1 MSKTF
6 ILWHDF
12 LCFHKKHYLQS
23 PCFFSISK
31 WLYRRVPVIKS
42 GDWVLVSF
50 NLATLRTE
58 IYYIRRVSYCSLSL
72 LCVSISL
79 WVSKY
84 EPWGYLGKRRIL
96 QVCIITMKSGQELI
110 SENSVLLPH
119 RSIWLWMIWAP
130 SFCSVL
136 RMIICGC
143 NLRCIGYHRFFF
155 TIIAFFIRY
164 SGILA
169 YSIFLYFVVIIS
181 IFERFR
187 GGKHT

>member
-12 LCFHKKHYLQS
+12 PCFHKKHYLQS
-23 PCFFSISK
+23 PCFFSLSK

-42 GDWVLVSF
+42 GDWMLVSF

-96 QVCIITMKSGQELI
+96 QVCILPWNQVRSWYQKILYCYHIDLFGCEWFGHHP
-110 SENSVLLPH
+110 SVLCCV
-119 RSIWLWMIWAP
+119 W
-130 SFCSVL
+130 
-136 RMIICGC
+136 
-143 NLRCIGYHRFFF
+143 
-155 TIIAFFIRY
+155 
-164 SGILA
+164 
-169 YSIFLYFVVIIS
+169 
-181 IFERFR
+181 
-187 GGKHT
+187 